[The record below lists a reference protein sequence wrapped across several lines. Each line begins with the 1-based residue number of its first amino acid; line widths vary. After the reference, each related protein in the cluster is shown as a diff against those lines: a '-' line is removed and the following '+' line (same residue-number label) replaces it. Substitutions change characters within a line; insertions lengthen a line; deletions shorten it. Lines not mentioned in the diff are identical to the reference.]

1 MRLTVSSRI
10 YTFDNS
16 NLYIH
21 RDTYINTHT
30 HTHTHTSEIYSEQTY
45 GILFAG
51 LKPATKYL
59 NSSFKRLNGQ
69 YSISYE
75 AVKSHRS
82 LLHLHVVKKQLMKF

>member
-1 MRLTVSSRI
+1 M
-10 YTFDNS
+10 FDNS

-21 RDTYINTHT
+21 TDTNIN
-30 HTHTHTSEIYSEQTY
+30 TSEIYSEQTY